1 MRDDRARVEEAY
13 MPLEPLGLRNENLP
27 PTKPTFS
34 TEEPAFRAGAYAGL
48 CFALALISAVVVY
61 VAMTPTPAKMDTQ
74 AWAPTVTATPNN

>member
-1 MRDDRARVEEAY
+1 MS
-13 MPLEPLGLRNENLP
+13 LEPLGLRNEDLP
-27 PTKPTFS
+27 PTKPAFP

-74 AWAPTVTATPNN
+74 AWAPTVTPATN